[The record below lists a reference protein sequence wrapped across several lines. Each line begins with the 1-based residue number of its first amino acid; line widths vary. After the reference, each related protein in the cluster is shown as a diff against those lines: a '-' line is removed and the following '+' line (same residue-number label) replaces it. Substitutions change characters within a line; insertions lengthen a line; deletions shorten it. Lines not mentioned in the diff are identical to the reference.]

1 MALNSQVQALKCHIE
16 VSSIPCLVPKQK
28 QYVTLS
34 NNMVIKA
41 PCQSIIYHWG
51 KVKFLQGSVQRAVYL
66 AWCEVLKEKRDRAC
80 PQEDQCH
87 ALGCCHPEGC
97 KEHPPTPDVP
107 RSTPGQASSWL
118 WSKLWRNPFTTPKS
132 GLEKILMFHI
142 QKGGV
147 GWDDAELRVVGGVQ
161 KLFS

>member
-41 PCQSIIYHWG
+41 PCQSILYHWG

-66 AWCEVLKEKRDRAC
+66 AWCEVLKEKRDRTC
-80 PQEDQCH
+80 PQEDSSVMH
-87 ALGCCHPEGC
+87 WGVATLRAV
-97 KEHPPTPDVP
+97 K
-107 RSTPGQASSWL
+107 STPLPLMSPEAPQARPPADCGQSSEEIHL
-118 WSKLWRNPFTTPKS
+118 LLQSLALRKS
-132 GLEKILMFHI
+132 
-142 QKGGV
+142 
-147 GWDDAELRVVGGVQ
+147 
-161 KLFS
+161 